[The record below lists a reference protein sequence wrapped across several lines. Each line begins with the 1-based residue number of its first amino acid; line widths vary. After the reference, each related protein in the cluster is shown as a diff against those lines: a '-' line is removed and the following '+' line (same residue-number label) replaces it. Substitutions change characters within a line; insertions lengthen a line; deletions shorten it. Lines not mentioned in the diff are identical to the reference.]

1 MDYML
6 GNGTYNILHGGKY
19 RQGIFCID
27 CSCGIV
33 QMTDW
38 VKSLLFFILWT
49 CLSFWGGYVGGKNS
63 AQKDELQKDVQTYQ
77 TRENNTTEQ
86 EKTAEK
92 IKIVY
97 RDLKSDEK
105 DCDFVLNFD
114 VSKCLPK

>member
-1 MDYML
+1 M
-6 GNGTYNILHGGKY
+6 K
-19 RQGIFCID
+19 
-27 CSCGIV
+27 
-33 QMTDW
+33 DW

-63 AQKDELQKDVQTYQ
+63 AQKAELQKDVQLYQ
-77 TRENNTTEQ
+77 KRENITTEQ

-97 RDLKSDEK
+97 RELKSDEK
-105 DCDFVLNFD
+105 DCDFVLDFD